1 MVQGDPTNSELDEIF
16 ADKVAES
23 REFRSWL
30 LSRTKFA
37 KLWPVARLLD
47 EEQRAARN
55 GKTWWRNWWCRVPE
69 YESDFA
75 TRILLV
81 FEVEQ
86 TNLRFALHIE
96 NMPSFAVF
104 EDTQAETYRP
114 RALQMMLRGRCLGYM
129 DFETVLL
136 APQRFILNEPR
147 AELFDRRIPYETI
160 AGFLPEFALAER
172 VAA

>member
-1 MVQGDPTNSELDEIF
+1 MDQSAFTDGNLDELF
-16 ADKVAES
+16 AGKVAES

-55 GKTWWRNWWCRVPE
+55 GKTWWRNWWRHLPE
-69 YESDFA
+69 YEGDFA

-81 FEVEQ
+81 FEIEQ

-96 NMPSFAVF
+96 NIPPFGGF
-104 EDTQAETYRP
+104 EHNQAEAYRP
-114 RALQMMLRGRCLGYM
+114 RALQMMRRGRHLGYM
-129 DFETVLL
+129 DFETALL
-136 APQRFILNEPR
+136 APQAFILNEPR

-160 AGFLPEFALAER
+160 AGFLPEFALADR
-172 VAA
+172 AAA